1 MARRSI
7 LGFAL
12 LALAIFGS
20 RAFISAPAVPRSAAL
35 AGGLTGLVAAQP
47 ALADVGVDSQNW
59 GTGNDENSGSLIGL
73 FFLTFLWAAKAVFD
87 AGGVKYD
94 LGSALSDKK

>member
-35 AGGLTGLVAAQP
+35 AGGLTG
-47 ALADVGVDSQNW
+47 
-59 GTGNDENSGSLIGL
+59 
-73 FFLTFLWAAKAVFD
+73 
-87 AGGVKYD
+87 
-94 LGSALSDKK
+94 